1 MRTRMIV
8 LVLPIL
14 VLAGFVALNWSEF
27 LRPTT
32 LSLGLGIVEAPL
44 GLIMLALL
52 TLALL
57 GFLASAAA
65 TETEYLLA
73 TRQYARELSTQR
85 ELADKAEA
93 SRFTELRVFLDNEA
107 RDDLQREEARM
118 QAFMASIRQSQQE
131 LLVRID
137 EQGNSL
143 AAALGE
149 LEDRLDGRQ
158 RNPVN
163 AIV

>member
-8 LVLPIL
+8 LILPIL
-14 VLAGFVALNWSEF
+14 LIAGFVALNWSEF
-27 LRPTT
+27 LRTST
-32 LSLGLGIVEAPL
+32 LSLGFGLVEAPL
-44 GLIMLALL
+44 GLVMLALL

-93 SRFTELRVFLDNEA
+93 SRFTELRVFLDNQA
-107 RDDLQREEARM
+107 RDSLQREEALVR
-118 QAFMASIRQSQQE
+118 AFTASVRQSQQE
-131 LLVRID
+131 LQTRID
-137 EQGNSL
+137 QQGNSL

-149 LEDRLDGRQ
+149 MEDKLDRHS
-158 RNPVN
+158 PVN

>member
-1 MRTRMIV
+1 MRARLIV
-8 LVLPIL
+8 LILPIL
-14 VLAGFVALNWSEF
+14 LIAGFVALNWSEF
-27 LRPTT
+27 LRTST
-32 LSLGLGIVEAPL
+32 LSLGFGLVEAPL
-44 GLIMLALL
+44 GLVMLALL

-93 SRFTELRVFLDNEA
+93 SRFTELRVFLDNQA
-107 RDDLQREEARM
+107 RDSLQREEALVR
-118 QAFMASIRQSQQE
+118 AFTASVRQSQQE
-131 LLVRID
+131 LQTRID
-137 EQGNSL
+137 QQSNSL
-143 AAALGE
+143 AASLGE
-149 LEDRLDGRQ
+149 LEDRLERRD
-158 RNPVN
+158 PVN

>member
-1 MRTRMIV
+1 MRTRLII
-8 LVLPIL
+8 LILPIL
-14 VLAGFVALNWSEF
+14 LIAGFVALNWSEF
-27 LRPTT
+27 LRTST
-32 LSLGLGIVEAPL
+32 LSLGFGLVEAPL
-44 GLIMLALL
+44 GLVMLALL

-93 SRFTELRVFLDNEA
+93 SRFTELRVFLDNQA
-107 RDDLQREEARM
+107 RDDLQREDARM
-118 QAFMASIRQSQQE
+118 QAFMAGIRQSQQD

-149 LEDRLDGRQ
+149 LEDRLDGRG
-158 RNPVN
+158 RSPIN

>member
-1 MRTRMIV
+1 MIV

-14 VLAGFVALNWSEF
+14 LIAGFVALNWSEF
-27 LRPTT
+27 LRPAT
-32 LSLGLGIVEAPL
+32 LSLGMGIVEAPL

-73 TRQYARELSTQR
+73 TRQYSRELSTQR

-93 SRFTELRVFLDNEA
+93 SRFTELRVFLDNQA
-107 RDDLQREEARM
+107 RDSLQREEALVR
-118 QAFMASIRQSQQE
+118 AFGARVRESQQE
-131 LLVRID
+131 VQAHID
-137 EQGNSL
+137 RQANSL
-143 AAALGE
+143 AASLGE
-149 LEDRLDGRQ
+149 LEDRLERRD
-158 RNPVN
+158 PVN